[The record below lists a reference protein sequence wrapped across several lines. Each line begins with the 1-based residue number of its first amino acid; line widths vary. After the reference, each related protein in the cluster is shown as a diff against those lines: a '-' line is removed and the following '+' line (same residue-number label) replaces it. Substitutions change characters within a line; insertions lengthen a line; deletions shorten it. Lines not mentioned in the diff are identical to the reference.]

1 MPLLVTTAA
10 SQFGTVMG
18 TLRMIKMFAWES
30 KINERLREKR
40 EEELVWIRKGRIM
53 NLLNMNLKCVLQ
65 ELEQI

>member
-1 MPLLVTTAA
+1 
-10 SQFGTVMG
+10 
-18 TLRMIKMFAWES
+18 MFAWES